1 MKKRVVITGLGAISP
16 IGLNIEESFD
26 SALNG
31 KSGISVIE
39 SFDTTDLPV
48 KIAAEVK
55 SFDPIELLG
64 RKESKRLDR
73 FSQFA
78 CVAARQAVK
87 DGKLDIDSI
96 NTEKFAV
103 ILGSGVGGIMTLSK
117 QFEVMKNQGAN
128 RVSPF
133 LIPMMLPDMA
143 SGRVSM
149 DLGAKGP
156 NFCPVSACATGAD
169 AIGEA
174 TEMIKRGVAD
184 LAIAGGS
191 EAAICPIALAG
202 FASCK
207 ALSMNNEDPVRGS
220 RPFDLNRDGFV
231 LGEGAGVLLI
241 EELEHAKKRGA
252 NILAEI
258 IGYGASSDAFHITQP
273 SPGGEGAARAM
284 KIAIEQAEIKPEEI
298 GYINAHGT
306 STPMNDKFETMS
318 IKSVFKDH
326 AYNIPISSTKSTTGH
341 LLGAAG
347 SLEATFSIMI
357 LKNGEIPPT
366 SNLETSDPECDLDYV
381 PNNSIKTNTDT
392 VMSNSLGFGGHNSS
406 LIFRKFS
413 S

>member
-1 MKKRVVITGLGAISP
+1 MEKRVVITGIGAISP

-31 KSGISVIE
+31 NSGISEIQ
-39 SFDTTDLPV
+39 SFDPTDLPV

-55 SFDPIELLG
+55 GFDPIELLG
-64 RKESKRLDR
+64 KKESKRYDR
-73 FSQFA
+73 FAQFG
-78 CVAARQAVK
+78 CVAARQAIK
-87 DGKLDIDSI
+87 DGNLDIDSI
-96 NTEKFAV
+96 DTEKFAV
-103 ILGSGVGGIMTLSK
+103 ILGSGVGGIITLSE
-117 QFEVMKNQGAN
+117 QYDVMRNRGPS

-174 TEMIKRGVAD
+174 TEMIKRGVVD

-191 EAAICPIALAG
+191 EAAICPIAIAG

-207 ALSMNNEDPVRGS
+207 ALSMNNENPLKAS
-220 RPFDLNRDGFV
+220 RPFDLHRDGFV
-231 LGEGAGVLLI
+231 LGEGAAVLLI
-241 EELEHAKKRGA
+241 EDLEHAKKRGA

-258 IGYGASSDAFHITQP
+258 IGYGSTSDAFHITQP

-284 KIAIEQAEIKPEEI
+284 NIAISQAKIKPEEI

-318 IKSVFKDH
+318 IKSVFEDH
-326 AYNIPISSTKSTTGH
+326 AYKIPISSTKSTTGH

-347 SLEATFSIMI
+347 SLEAAFSLMV
-357 LKNGEIPPT
+357 LKKGEIPPT
-366 SNLETSDPECDLDYV
+366 SNLETSDPECDLNYV